1 MSVRLGTEA
10 TVVSSSQRHPASAVR
25 RRARRRVAARR
36 SGVNLLF
43 AAPGILLIA
52 VMSLYPMGILVQ
64 MAFSQV
70 GIANFLREWPAAGFD
85 NFVAVFSAKDFQ
97 SVALQTVAFVVGTVT
112 IGLGLGLLVALAL
125 RRSNGFS
132 LVTQTALILIWTLPG
147 LIIGSLWKFLLSSD
161 GFVNQVLLGF
171 GLLERPIPF
180 LSQPQTA
187 LLGVAA
193 VAIWVGVP
201 FSSLVIKS
209 AILDVPEEVLDA
221 ARVDG
226 ANGRQT
232 LFRIILPMIRPAL
245 LILGVLSVV
254 GAFKAF
260 DLIFIMTSGGPGT
273 SSATIPF
280 LGYLAAFQQYHFG
293 ESAAI
298 SVVAMAI
305 VLVLAGIY
313 LFAMRKDEK
322 A

>member
-1 MSVRLGTEA
+1 MTA
-10 TVVSSSQRHPASAVR
+10 TSPLAIAASVR
-25 RRARRRVAARR
+25 RRNARRKYAARR
-36 SGVNLLF
+36 WGVNILF
-43 AAPGILLIA
+43 AAPGVILIT
-52 VMSLYPMGILVQ
+52 VISIYPMGILVD
-64 MAFSQV
+64 MAFSKV
-70 GIANFLREWPAAGFD
+70 NISNFLGAWPAAGFD
-85 NFVAVFSAKDFQ
+85 NFISVFSAKDFQ
-97 SVALQTVAFVVGTVT
+97 SVALQTCGFVAGVVIFTM
-112 IGLGLGLLVALAL
+112 GLGLLVAVAL
-125 RRSNGFS
+125 KRSQGFS

-161 GFVNQVLLGF
+161 GFVNTVLLGV
-171 GLLERPIPF
+171 GLLHRPIPF

-193 VAIWVGVP
+193 VTIWVGVP

-209 AILDVPEEVLDA
+209 AILDVPEDILDA

-226 ANGRQT
+226 ANSRQT
-232 LFRIILPMIRPAL
+232 LTRIILPMIRPTL

-280 LGYLAAFQQYHFG
+280 LGYLTAFQQYHFG

-298 SVVAMAI
+298 NVVAMAI
-305 VLVLAGIY
+305 VLALAGFY
-313 LFAMRKDEK
+313 LFAVRREEK
-322 A
+322 R

>member
-1 MSVRLGTEA
+1 VTA
-10 TVVSSSQRHPASAVR
+10 TSPLAIAASVR
-25 RRARRRVAARR
+25 RRSARRKYTARR
-36 SGVNLLF
+36 WGVNVLF
-43 AAPGILLIA
+43 AAPGVILIT
-52 VMSLYPMGILVQ
+52 VISIYPMGILVD
-64 MAFSQV
+64 MAFSKV
-70 GIANFLREWPAAGFD
+70 NISNFLGAWPAAGFD
-85 NFVAVFSAKDFQ
+85 NFISVFSAKDFQ
-97 SVALQTVAFVVGTVT
+97 SVALQTCGFVAGVVIFTM
-112 IGLGLGLLVALAL
+112 GLGLLVAVAL
-125 RRSNGFS
+125 KRSQGFS

-161 GFVNQVLLGF
+161 GFVNTVLLGV
-171 GLLERPIPF
+171 GLLHRPIPF

-193 VAIWVGVP
+193 VTIWVGVP

-209 AILDVPEEVLDA
+209 AILDVPEDILDA

-226 ANGRQT
+226 ANSRQT
-232 LFRIILPMIRPAL
+232 LTRIILPMIQPTL

-280 LGYLAAFQQYHFG
+280 LGYLTAFQQYHFG

-305 VLVLAGIY
+305 VLALAGFY
-313 LFAMRKDEK
+313 LFAVRREEK
-322 A
+322 R